1 MLSAPLDFAPGAK
14 LFCLTIDFS
23 KHAVGAILSHK
34 QKGKDRFLGV
44 KGRKCRP
51 YECNYHSSK
60 GEMLA
65 LVYGLDKFSH
75 FLRLS
80 KFVVIT
86 DSNTVL
92 HWGTSILERFS
103 FVVQNITAR
112 DPHTRL
118 KNLKQ
123 ILAVFYDFFKAAN
136 SKLYGSY
143 LSDFE
148 IVVHQFLLIKIYT

>member
-1 MLSAPLDFAPGAK
+1 MFTAAPCRAPLDFSPGAK
-14 LFCLTIDFS
+14 LFYLI
-23 KHAVGAILSHK
+23 I
-34 QKGKDRFLGV
+34 
-44 KGRKCRP
+44 
-51 YECNYHSSK
+51 
-60 GEMLA
+60 
-65 LVYGLDKFSH
+65 
-75 FLRLS
+75 
-80 KFVVIT
+80 

-103 FVVQNITAR
+103 YVVQNITAR

-148 IVVHQFLLIKIYT
+148 TVVRQFL